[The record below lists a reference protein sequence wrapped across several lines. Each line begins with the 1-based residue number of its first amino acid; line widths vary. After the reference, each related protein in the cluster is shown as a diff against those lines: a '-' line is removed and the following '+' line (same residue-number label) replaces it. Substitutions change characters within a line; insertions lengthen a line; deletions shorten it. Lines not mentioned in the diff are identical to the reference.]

1 MEVNMDQVRELAS
14 CYEQCGLGETSSGR
28 FLRSIVQTNQMPR
41 GGGVGWL
48 NDLVTKGNPQSV
60 APLVAEIENLIA
72 RSGRSDTVNS
82 LLSILN
88 KVKAGWKL
96 TEHTQSELERL
107 RKQVNDALPDLE
119 LDERSR
125 HLLTGL
131 ETRKR
136 FSSYSY
142 WQARPVISTR
152 LDGIFTRW
160 RVESKISPDDWEF
173 VRENFK
179 GPITEFQGGKH
190 PIGSLRWNRLGVPV
204 TIMEE
209 PLFND
214 QGDVVIKVLAKT
226 GVANVRVKTLLIRAP
241 K

>member
-1 MEVNMDQVRELAS
+1 MEITIDQIRELHGHYVEAS
-14 CYEQCGLGETSSGR
+14 LGETSSGR
-28 FLRSIVQTNQMPR
+28 FLRSIVTEGRMPR
-41 GGGVGWL
+41 GRGISWL
-48 NDLVTKGNPQSV
+48 EELVAKGNPQSV
-60 APLVAEIENLIA
+60 SPLVAEIEDLIL
-72 RSGRSDTVNS
+72 RSKRQDTIQILSD
-82 LLSILN
+82 ILN
-88 KVKAGWKL
+88 RVKAGWML
-96 TEHTQSELERL
+96 TDHKKSEFERL

-160 RVESKISPDDWEF
+160 RAESKISPDDWEF
-173 VRENFK
+173 TRENFK
-179 GPITEFQGGKH
+179 GPIAEFEGGKH
-190 PIGSLRWNRLGVPV
+190 PIGSLRWNRHGVPV

>member
-1 MEVNMDQVRELAS
+1 MEITMDQVRELADR
-14 CYEQCGLGETSSGR
+14 YDQCGLGETSSGR
-28 FLRSIVQTNQMPR
+28 FLRSVVQTNQMPR

-48 NDLVTKGNPQSV
+48 NDLVSKGSPQSV
-60 APLVAEIENLIA
+60 APLVSEIENLVA
-72 RSGRSDTVNS
+72 RSGRPDTVNALMS
-82 LLSILN
+82 VLN

-119 LDERSR
+119 LGERSR
-125 HLLTGL
+125 HLLAGL
-131 ETRKR
+131 AARKR

-142 WQARPVISTR
+142 WSARPVISAR
-152 LDGIFTRW
+152 LDGIFRRW
-160 RVESKISPDDWEF
+160 RAESKISPDDWEF
-173 VRENFK
+173 TRENFK
-179 GPITEFQGGKH
+179 GPIAEFEGGKH
-190 PIGSLRWNRLGVPV
+190 PIGSLRWNRNGAPA

-226 GVANVRVKTLLIRAP
+226 GVANVRVKTLLVRAP